1 MASILKVDELQ
12 GITAAG
18 DITVTS
24 EGGAATQS
32 LQQGLAKAWSHFDA
46 SGTLASRDSLNIA
59 SYTDNSTGNYN
70 VNYSSNYANNDF
82 AMASTSRS
90 NQQFL
95 GTYHGDN
102 ATSYARVFSIQHSD
116 QANADTDTAM
126 MIVNGDLA

>member
-1 MASILKVDELQ
+1 MALGKIKADTLEHSTAGSI
-12 GITAAG
+12 
-18 DITVTS
+18 
-24 EGGAATQS
+24 ATNFVVNGS
-32 LQQGLAKAWSHFDA
+32 AKAWSHFDA

-95 GTYHGDN
+95 GTFHGDN
-102 ATSYARVFSIQHSD
+102 TTSYARVFSLQHSN

-126 MIVNGDLA
+126 IIVNGDLA